1 MIGTLFKVRFFF
13 LFYTTC
19 KVYLPL
25 RVHVVAYILEP
36 VLHPVVGLSHSSTGP
51 EWPVCVYIAV
61 YCPIPPK
68 LVTTVLFSMSLF
80 LFCCIHYFVVFLD
93 SKYKMILYSTC
104 LSFS

>member
-80 LFCCIHYFVVFLD
+80 LFCCINYFVVFLD
-93 SKYKMILYSTC
+93 STYK
-104 LSFS
+104 